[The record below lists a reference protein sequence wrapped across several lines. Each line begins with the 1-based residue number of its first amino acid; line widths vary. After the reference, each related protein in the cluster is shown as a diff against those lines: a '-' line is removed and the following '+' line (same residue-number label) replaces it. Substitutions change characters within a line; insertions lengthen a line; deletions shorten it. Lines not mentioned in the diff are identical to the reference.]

1 MCSDTGQKSAKQVK
15 TAVFWEQNINITKL
29 GKYFSLA
36 HVTCLGLGPTYAVH
50 LRPSHFGIGW
60 QPEALSRSQA
70 SHMWGTWHASS
81 IWVWGAVSIWS
92 LAHWHPIPFRQGP
105 GISSSFIWDLILAFQ
120 SYICHHLSSAPL
132 SSKSEVPHAGSRDS
146 SRLGLSTS
154 TCRGGKSDDEDW
166 PTGPRWPRHPL
177 DDLHISTRWCNI
189 IL

>member
-81 IWVWGAVSIWS
+81 IWVWGAISIWS
-92 LAHWHPIPFRQGP
+92 LAHWHILYPPRSRHQLQLHLRSDP
-105 GISSSFIWDLILAFQ
+105 GISEL
-120 SYICHHLSSAPL
+120 HLMPISSAPL
-132 SSKSEVPHAGSRDS
+132 APAKFHTLGRLIQARSFDVHLSR
-146 SRLGLSTS
+146 REIRWRGLANRTTVTTSPFGWST
-154 TCRGGKSDDEDW
+154 
-166 PTGPRWPRHPL
+166 
-177 DDLHISTRWCNI
+177 HIYTMM
-189 IL
+189 